1 MRTGVPLALTI
12 AERSEIKEVVF
23 PSRVIRCSYF
33 MSFFRLVFRLLL
45 LAITAS
51 DNSIDFGGFQT
62 RMKTLILVIDCF
74 KKYLDWPKSDLVG

>member
-1 MRTGVPLALTI
+1 MSTGMPLALTI
-12 AERSEIKEVVF
+12 AERNEIKKVVF
-23 PSRVIRCSYF
+23 TSRLMRSSYF
-33 MSFFRLVFRLLL
+33 MSFFRLIFRLLL

-74 KKYLDWPKSDLVG
+74 KKYLDWPKSGLIG